1 MSDVAIIKIPEKL
14 VPLFTLNPLADFL
27 GSYGGRGSAKTRT
40 FAKMTAVQAYMFAEN
55 GVSGVILCGRE
66 YMNSLA
72 DSSMGEVKLAIESEP
87 FLRDY
92 FEIGETYIRTKNRK
106 VSYVFAG
113 LRLNLDSIK
122 SKARILLAWVDE
134 AEAVSDTAWNKLI
147 PTVREEGYFPDGT
160 YWKSQIW
167 VTWNPEIDG
176 SATDKRFRKQAD
188 KDMVI
193 VEMNWQDNE
202 YFPEILNRAR
212 LRDQRNMDDATYA
225 WIWEG
230 AYLENSNRQVI
241 KRYSVRAFDD
251 DLWEKADRLL
261 FGADFGFADD
271 PSTLIR
277 GFIYEDRLYIEYEAW
292 GQHVE
297 LDDMWK
303 FYAGTEGATL
313 KQLGEWK
320 MNDDKLFPGVPGS
333 RKWPIKGDG
342 SRPETISK
350 LRKEGFTIKAAK
362 KWQGSVEDGIAHI
375 NGFKEVV
382 IHPRCIH
389 TVEEARKY
397 SYKVDKNG
405 DVLPI
410 IVDAFNH
417 CWDAIRY
424 MLDGYITKKGR
435 GIYD

>member
-1 MSDVAIIKIPEKL
+1 MSNAYVKIPKKL
-14 VPLFTLNPLADFL
+14 VPAFTQHPLADFI

-40 FAKMTAVQAYMFAEN
+40 FAKMTAVQAYMYAEN
-55 GVSGVILCGRE
+55 GVTGVILCGRE
-66 YMNSLA
+66 YMNSLN

-106 VSYVFAG
+106 VSYIFAG

-134 AEAVSDTAWNKLI
+134 AEAVSDIAWNKLI
-147 PTVREEGYFPDGT
+147 PTVREEGYYADGT
-160 YWKSQIW
+160 YWKAQIW
-167 VTWNPEIDG
+167 VTWNPELEG
-176 SATDKRFRKQAD
+176 SATDRRFRKEVD
-188 KDMVI
+188 SDMCI
-193 VEMNWQDNE
+193 VEMNYSDNE
-202 YFPEILNRAR
+202 YFPKILENAR
-212 LRDQRNMDDATYA
+212 LRDLKNMDDATYA

-230 AYLENSNRQVI
+230 AYLENSNKQVI
-241 KRYSVRAFDD
+241 RKYRVSPFDD

-277 GFIYEDRLYIEYEAW
+277 GFILEDRLYIEYEAY
-292 GQHVE
+292 GKHVE

-303 FYAGTEGATL
+303 FYAGRDLCTD
-313 KQLGEWK
+313 KQLSEWNI
-320 MNDDKLFPGVPGS
+320 NDDRLYPGVPGS
-333 RKWPIKGDG
+333 RLWPIKGDG

-350 LRKEGFTIKAAK
+350 IKKEKFDIKAAK
-362 KWQGSVEDGIAHI
+362 KWQGSVEDGIAHL
-375 NGFKEVV
+375 NGFKEII

-405 DVLPI
+405 DILPI
-410 IVDAFNH
+410 IVDDWNH

-435 GIYD
+435 GIYG

>member
-1 MSDVAIIKIPEKL
+1 MSDTAYVKIPKKL
-14 VPLFTLNPLADFL
+14 VPVFTKHPLADFL
-27 GSYGGRGSAKTRT
+27 GAWGGRGSAKTRT

-55 GVSGVILCGRE
+55 GVTGVILCGRE
-66 YMNSLA
+66 YMESLK

-92 FEIGETYIRTKNRK
+92 FEIGETYIRTKNRR

-134 AEAVSDTAWNKLI
+134 AEAVSDMAWNKLI
-147 PTVREEGYFPDGT
+147 PTVREEGYFPDGS
-160 YWKSQIW
+160 YWKAQIW
-167 VTWNPEIDG
+167 VTWNPELEG
-176 SATDKRFRKQAD
+176 SATDKRFRQQAD
-188 KDMVI
+188 EDMCI
-193 VEMNWQDNE
+193 VEMNYTDNE
-202 YFPEILNRAR
+202 YFPQILERTR
-212 LRDQRNMDDATYA
+212 KRDQKNMDPSTYA

-230 AYLENSNRQVI
+230 AYLENSNKQVI
-241 KRYSVRAFDD
+241 KRYRVSPFDD

-271 PSTLIR
+271 PSTLLR
-277 GFIYEDRLYIEYEAW
+277 GFILEDKLYIDYEAW
-292 GQHVE
+292 GKHIE

-303 FYAGTEGATL
+303 FYAGDVEMTE
-313 KQLGEWK
+313 KQALDWK
-320 MNDDKLFPGVPGS
+320 MNDHKLYPGIPEV
-333 RKWPIKGDG
+333 RRWPIKGDG

-350 LRKEGFTIKAAK
+350 LKKEGFNISAAK
-362 KWQGSVEDGIAHI
+362 KWSGSIEDGIAHL
-375 NGFKEVV
+375 NGFKEIV
-382 IHPRCIH
+382 IHPRCRHLI
-389 TVEEARKY
+389 EEVRKY

-410 IVDAFNH
+410 IVDAWNH
-417 CWDAIRY
+417 CIDGIRY

-435 GIYD
+435 GMFE

>member
-1 MSDVAIIKIPEKL
+1 MSDTAYIKIPKKL
-14 VPLFTLNPLADFL
+14 VPVFTKHPLADFL
-27 GSYGGRGSAKTRT
+27 GAYGGRGSAKTRT

-55 GVSGVILCGRE
+55 GVTGVVLCGRE
-66 YMNSLA
+66 YMNSLS

-92 FEIGETYIRTKNRK
+92 FEIGETYIRTKNRR

-134 AEAVSDTAWNKLI
+134 AEAVSDIAWSKLI
-147 PTVREEGYFPDGT
+147 PTVREEGYFPDGS
-160 YWKSQIW
+160 YWKAQIW
-167 VTWNPEIDG
+167 VTWNPELEG
-176 SATDKRFRKQAD
+176 SATDKRFRKEVD
-188 KDMVI
+188 SDMCI
-193 VEMNWQDNE
+193 VEMNYTDNE
-202 YFPEILNRAR
+202 YFPKILENTRK
-212 LRDQRNMDDATYA
+212 RDLKNLDPATYA

-230 AYLENSNRQVI
+230 AYLENSNKQVI
-241 KRYSVRAFDD
+241 KRYRVSPFDD

-261 FGADFGFADD
+261 FGGDFGFADD
-271 PSTLIR
+271 PGTLIR
-277 GFIYEDRLYIEYEAW
+277 MFILENRLYIEYEAW
-292 GQHVE
+292 GKHVE

-303 FYAGTEGATL
+303 FYAGRDGATK
-313 KQLGEWK
+313 KQMEDWK
-320 MNDDKLFPGVPGS
+320 LNDDLLFPGVPGS
-333 RKWPIKGDG
+333 RKWPIKGDS

-350 LRKEGFTIKAAK
+350 IRKEGFNITAAK
-362 KWQGSVEDGIAHI
+362 KWQGSLEDGISHL
-375 NGFKEVV
+375 NGFKEII

-389 TVEEARKY
+389 TIEEARKY

-410 IVDAFNH
+410 IVDDWNH

-424 MLDGYITKKGR
+424 GLDGYITKKGR

>member
-1 MSDVAIIKIPEKL
+1 MTKAIIKIPKKL
-14 VPLFTLNPLADFL
+14 VPAFTLHPLADYI
-27 GSYGGRGSAKTRT
+27 GAYGGRGSAKTRT
-40 FAKMTAVQAYMFAEN
+40 FAKMTAVKAYMFAEN

-72 DSSMGEVKLAIESEP
+72 DSSMGEVKSAIESEP
-87 FLRDY
+87 FLKDY

-134 AEAVSDTAWNKLI
+134 AEAVSEIAWNKLI
-147 PTVREEGYFPDGT
+147 PTVREEGYFSDGT
-160 YWKSQIW
+160 YWKRQIW
-167 VTWNPEIDG
+167 VTWNPELEG
-176 SATDKRFRKQAD
+176 SATDKRFRKQVD
-188 KDMVI
+188 KDMCI
-193 VEMNWQDNE
+193 VEMNYTDNE
-202 YFPEILNRAR
+202 FFPKILEGTRQ
-212 LRDQRNMDDATYA
+212 RDLKNMDPNTYA
-225 WIWEG
+225 WVWEG
-230 AYLENSNRQVI
+230 AYLENSDKQVI
-241 KRYSVRAFDD
+241 RKYRVSPFDD
-251 DLWEKADRLL
+251 DLWEKADRLI

-271 PSTLIR
+271 PGTLIR
-277 GFIYEDRLYIEYEAW
+277 MFILEDRLYIEYEAW

-303 FYAGTEGATL
+303 FYAGKVNATD
-313 KQLGEWK
+313 KQLAEWK
-320 MNDDKLFPGVPGS
+320 INDHLKFPGVPDS
-333 RKWPIKGDG
+333 RRWPIKGDS

-350 LRKEGFTIKAAK
+350 LKKEGFNITAAK
-362 KWQGSVEDGIAHI
+362 KWAGSVEDGIAHL
-375 NGFKEVV
+375 NGFKEII

-405 DVLPI
+405 DILPI
-410 IVDAFNH
+410 IIDAWIH

-424 MLDGYITKKGR
+424 GLDGYITKKGK
-435 GIYD
+435 GVFE